1 MCSAIAAV
9 WAFRSKVTRSGAV
22 ELWSC
27 GGKSFRWLP
36 TSPFAPSP
44 IELFDSNCCC
54 VVLCDADEDE
64 DAEEDED
71 KALQL
76 ESASTELNSTRRRR
90 RVVGCS
96 NAGNLAPVADH
107 TLHGNYDS
115 DSYSDSALARHER
128 IMSNTMAAA
137 HEPTIHYLDSVLNEE
152 EKRCE
157 YGHQWRNFS
166 ISRSGR
172 FRSKNKKRDAVDGKL
187 FDAGSGSGSGSGL
200 GTGTG
205 TGTGSPRDS
214 EKVRSHLG
222 FIIVPVHPII

>member
-1 MCSAIAAV
+1 
-9 WAFRSKVTRSGAV
+9 
-22 ELWSC
+22 
-27 GGKSFRWLP
+27 
-36 TSPFAPSP
+36 
-44 IELFDSNCCC
+44 
-54 VVLCDADEDE
+54 
-64 DAEEDED
+64 
-71 KALQL
+71 
-76 ESASTELNSTRRRR
+76 
-90 RVVGCS
+90 
-96 NAGNLAPVADH
+96 
-107 TLHGNYDS
+107 
-115 DSYSDSALARHER
+115 
-128 IMSNTMAAA
+128 MSNTMAAA

-214 EKVRSHLG
+214 EKVSSRTASKSAAPSTTGSTSNPGTQARSQRDQVESYKSFYETNL
-222 FIIVPVHPII
+222 